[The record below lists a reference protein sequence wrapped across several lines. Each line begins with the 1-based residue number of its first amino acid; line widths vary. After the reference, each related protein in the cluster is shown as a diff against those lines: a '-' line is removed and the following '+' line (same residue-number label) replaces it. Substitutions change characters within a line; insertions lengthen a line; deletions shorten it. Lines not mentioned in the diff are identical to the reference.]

1 MKYSS
6 ITRAQSKDT
15 SLAFIFIFTILTLYK
30 KEFDFVYPALAFSLI
45 SMTFPN
51 LFKPL
56 AYLWFGFAEI
66 MGTIMSKILLS
77 LVFFVIITPLTVLIK
92 MMGVDSMRIKEWHNG
107 KDTAFI
113 DRNHQFTKADIEKPY

>member
-6 ITRAQSKDT
+6 ITKAQSKDT
-15 SLAFIFIFTILTLYK
+15 SLAFILIFSILTLYK
-30 KEFDFVYPALAFSLI
+30 KELQFVYPALAFSLV
-45 SMTFPN
+45 SMTFPQ

-56 AYLWFGFAEI
+56 AFLWFGLAEV

-77 LVFFVIITPLTVLIK
+77 LVFFFVITPLTLLIK

-113 DRNHQFTKADIEKPY
+113 DRNHQFGKADIEKPY

>member
-1 MKYSS
+1 MKYSM
-6 ITRAQSKDT
+6 ITKAQSKDT

-30 KEFDFVYPALAFSLI
+30 QELNFVYPALAFSII
-45 SMTFPN
+45 SMTFPQ

-56 AYLWFGFAEI
+56 AYLWFGLAEV

-77 LVFFVIITPLTVLIK
+77 LVFFFVITPLTLLIK
-92 MMGVDSMRIKEWHNG
+92 MMGVDSMRIKAWHNG
-107 KDTAFI
+107 KNTAFI

>member
-6 ITRAQSKDT
+6 ITSAQSKDT

-30 KEFDFVYPALAFSLI
+30 KEFHFVYPALIFSLI
-45 SMTFPN
+45 SMTFPT

-56 AYLWFGFAEI
+56 AFLWFGFAEV

-77 LVFFVIITPLTVLIK
+77 IVFFTIITPLTFLIK
-92 MMGVDSMRIKEWHNG
+92 LMGVDSMRIKAWHNG
-107 KDTAFI
+107 KETAFI

>member
-1 MKYSS
+1 M
-6 ITRAQSKDT
+6 ITKAQAKDT

-30 KEFDFVYPALAFSLI
+30 QELNFVYPALAFSII
-45 SMTFPN
+45 SMTFPQ

-56 AYLWFGFAEI
+56 AYLWFGLAEV
-66 MGTIMSKILLS
+66 MGTIMSKVLLS
-77 LVFFVIITPLTVLIK
+77 LVFFFVITPLTVLIK
-92 MMGVDSMRIKEWHNG
+92 MMGVDSMRIKAWHNG